1 MCLPL
6 IPDIFVLFPVFT
18 DYWDDIDSVLFNF
31 VVRLNFSC
39 MQGLLFSILMLM
51 TVSPFWE
58 EGENRPLGKVPV
70 KDKTF
75 FDAYLVAPLL

>member
-1 MCLPL
+1 
-6 IPDIFVLFPVFT
+6 
-18 DYWDDIDSVLFNF
+18 
-31 VVRLNFSC
+31 
-39 MQGLLFSILMLM
+39 MQGLLFSMLMLM